1 MEEVAH
7 GLAVERERDIHERD
21 RAVREEIWH
30 DVVHVHRRA
39 REGDLHF
46 NGDAKEVRPV
56 VPGLVQD
63 LVHVELGGLDGADG
77 ALFARR
83 AGVPG
88 VVGGEVCW
96 YYGSVGVSERVVD
109 RNVDGNCSNR
119 EDEGH
124 IEWDEHIN
132 EYWSPR

>member
-21 RAVREEIWH
+21 RAIPEEVRH
-30 DVVHVHRRA
+30 DVVYVHRRA

-46 NGDAKEVRPV
+46 DGDAEEVRRV
-56 VPGLVQD
+56 VPGLAED
-63 LVHVELGGLDGADG
+63 LVHVELGGLDCADSPLLAWG
-77 ALFARR
+77 

-88 VVGGEVCW
+88 VVGGEVRW

-109 RNVDGNCSNR
+109 CDVDGNR
-119 EDEGH
+119 GDIDGEDEVC
-124 IEWDEHIN
+124 
-132 EYWSPR
+132 RQ